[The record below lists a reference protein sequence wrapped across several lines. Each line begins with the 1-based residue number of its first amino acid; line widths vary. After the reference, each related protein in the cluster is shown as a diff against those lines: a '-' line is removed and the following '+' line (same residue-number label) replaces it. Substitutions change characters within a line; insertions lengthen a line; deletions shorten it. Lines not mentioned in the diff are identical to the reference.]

1 MEQIDYQRSNP
12 AAVDDEVDERQSEN
26 ADEAAP
32 PRIVIL
38 WDLLKVSQRL
48 RFRLDSIL
56 NGGVAK
62 RFYEHFINIELL
74 IIIETTA
81 TLRTDRNVTSYRSGA
96 H

>member
-12 AAVDDEVDERQSEN
+12 AVVDDDGDVNQSEN
-26 ADEAAP
+26 TDQEP

-38 WDLLKVSQRL
+38 WDLLKVSYRL

-62 RFYEHFINIELL
+62 RFYKHTINIELL
-74 IIIETTA
+74 INIETTA
-81 TLRTDRNVTSYRSGA
+81 TLRTDRNVTSYRS
-96 H
+96 

>member
-12 AAVDDEVDERQSEN
+12 AVVDDECDVNQSEN
-26 ADEAAP
+26 TDQEP

-38 WDLLKVSQRL
+38 WDLLKVSYRL
-48 RFRLDSIL
+48 RFRIDSIL

-62 RFYEHFINIELL
+62 RFQKHTINIELL
-74 IIIETTA
+74 INIETTA

>member
-12 AAVDDEVDERQSEN
+12 AAVDDEADERQSEN

-38 WDLLKVSQRL
+38 WDLLKVSYRL
-48 RFRLDSIL
+48 RFRIDSIL

-62 RFYEHFINIELL
+62 RFQKHTINIELL
-74 IIIETTA
+74 INIETTA
-81 TLRTDRNVTSYRSGA
+81 TLRTDRNGTSYRSLA

>member
-12 AAVDDEVDERQSEN
+12 AVVDDDGDVNQSEN
-26 ADEAAP
+26 TDQEP

-38 WDLLKVSQRL
+38 WDLLKVSYRL

-62 RFYEHFINIELL
+62 RFQKHTINIELL
-74 IIIETTA
+74 INIETST
-81 TLRTDRNVTSYRSGA
+81 TLRTDRNVTSYRS
-96 H
+96 

>member
-12 AAVDDEVDERQSEN
+12 AVVDDDVDVNQSEN
-26 ADEAAP
+26 TDQEP

-38 WDLLKVSQRL
+38 WDLLKVSYRL

-62 RFYEHFINIELL
+62 RFYKQTINIELL
-74 IIIETTA
+74 INIETTA